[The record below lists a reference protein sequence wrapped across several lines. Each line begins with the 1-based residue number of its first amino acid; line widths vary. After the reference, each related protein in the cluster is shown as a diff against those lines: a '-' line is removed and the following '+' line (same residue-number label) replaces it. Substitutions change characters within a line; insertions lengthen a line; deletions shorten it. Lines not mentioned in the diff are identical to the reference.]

1 MQWVR
6 RALALAV
13 FVGVLIVGWRFAAEN
28 ATPVRVHYVAGVVE
42 GMALWRV
49 LLAAFALGL
58 VPSGSV
64 LLYLVVKNRLVT
76 RRYRKALGG
85 LEAEIHQLRNLPLA
99 PETPAPG
106 ASDTAAIP
114 PPSEALG
121 RGA

>member
-6 RALALAV
+6 RVLALTI
-13 FVGVLIVGWRFAAEN
+13 FVGVLIGGWRFAAEN
-28 ATPVRVHYVAGVVE
+28 ATPVRVHYLLGVVD
-42 GMALWRV
+42 AVKLWQV
-49 LLAAFALGL
+49 LLAVFACGFVL
-58 VPSGSV
+58 PSSAV
-64 LLYLVVKNRLVT
+64 IYLALKNRLVA

-106 ASDTAAIP
+106 ASDAAAIP

>member
-1 MQWVR
+1 M
-6 RALALAV
+6 LALAI
-13 FVGVLIVGWRFAAEN
+13 FVGVLILGWRFASEN
-28 ATPVRVHYVAGVVE
+28 AVPVRVHYVAGVVE
-42 GMALWRV
+42 GIALWKV
-49 LLAAFALGL
+49 LLAVFACGLGL
-58 VPSGSV
+58 SGSAW
-64 LLYLVVKNRLVT
+64 LYLVAKNRLVT

-106 ASDTAAIP
+106 ASDAAAIP

>member
-1 MQWVR
+1 MEWVR
-6 RALALAV
+6 RGLALAL
-13 FVGVLIVGWRFAAEN
+13 FVGVLIVGWRFAALN
-28 ATPVRVHYVAGVVE
+28 STPVAVHYLAGEVE
-42 GMALWRV
+42 AVLWQV

-58 VPSGSV
+58 VLPSAV

-106 ASDTAAIP
+106 ASEAAAVP

>member
-1 MQWVR
+1 MEWVR
-6 RALALAV
+6 RALALAL
-13 FVGVLIVGWRFAAEN
+13 FAGVLIVGWRFAALN
-28 ATPVRVHYVAGVVE
+28 STSVAVHYLAGEVE
-42 GMALWRV
+42 AVLWQV

-58 VPSGSV
+58 VLPSAV

-106 ASDTAAIP
+106 ASEAAAVP